1 MKKMMIEVGLICVIL
16 GGQISLEIMKI
27 SLMLMWMRVVVG
39 LDSPYEMVALQ
50 M

>member
-1 MKKMMIEVGLICVIL
+1 MKKMMIEVRLIYVIL
-16 GGQISLEIMKI
+16 GGEKSLEIMKI

-39 LDSPYEMVALQ
+39 LDSPYEIVALQ